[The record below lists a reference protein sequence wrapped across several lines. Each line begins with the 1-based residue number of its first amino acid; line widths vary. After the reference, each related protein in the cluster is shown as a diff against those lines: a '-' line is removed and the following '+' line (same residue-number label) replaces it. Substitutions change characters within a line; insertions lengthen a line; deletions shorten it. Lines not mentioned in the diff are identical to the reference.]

1 MNYDHIVQK
10 ANGHSLHYY
19 RKPNPA
25 QPLPDL
31 TPLPLKLEDQLTT
44 SVATREATAPS
55 MVANRENYDWMEK
68 SSCLSR
74 EEEGRPVEGEQTL
87 ERMIR
92 EEMQKYHKRLA
103 SSSYR

>member
-31 TPLPLKLEDQLTT
+31 TPLPSFLLKPLQRL
-44 SVATREATAPS
+44 
-55 MVANRENYDWMEK
+55 
-68 SSCLSR
+68 
-74 EEEGRPVEGEQTL
+74 
-87 ERMIR
+87 IR
-92 EEMQKYHKRLA
+92 VKEIV
-103 SSSYR
+103 S